1 LEITKIKNKENIL
14 KMIDKKNIFIFTNTR
29 ADYGLQRWIIKE
41 MQNNIKFDTYIIVG
55 GTHFS
60 EEYGNTI
67 EEISKDDIKNIIKIP
82 FLHTSLDAP
91 SLTSSIGNGL
101 IQITQIFNTYKPDFV
116 ILLGD
121 RYELFIMSIAAL
133 LYRVPIIHLH
143 GGENTAGVIDEQV
156 RHAIT
161 KMAHIHMPSIEL
173 YAENISKMGE
183 EDWRIHIVGAPG
195 LENIKKLELY
205 KEEEILKLTGINVN
219 KNTIICTY
227 HPVTLE
233 GEDSVKWQIK
243 NLLKALSKFDLQIVF
258 TRPNAEIGSDE
269 IVNKIKEFVD
279 NNPKAYFFDSLGS
292 ELYLSFLKYAR
303 VVVGNSSSGI
313 IEAPSFSIPSVNI
326 GNRQEGRLQPESII
340 QTGYSV
346 NEIYKGIEKALYD
359 TEFLT
364 KIKTTKNPYGDGDTS
379 KYVIKA
385 IEEILKIPKEKLLKK
400 RLDFEVKKNEWH
412 RYF

>member
-1 LEITKIKNKENIL
+1 MIEKNK
-14 KMIDKKNIFIFTNTR
+14 IFMFTSTR
-29 ADYGLQRWIIKE
+29 ADYGLQRWMIKR
-41 MQNNIKFDTYIIVG
+41 MQICTKFDTYLIIG
-55 GTHFS
+55 GAHLL
-60 EEYGNTI
+60 EKYGYTI
-67 EEISKDDIKNIIKIP
+67 NEISRDNIKNIIQLP
-82 FLHTSLDAP
+82 FLNDLTDKFSLV
-91 SLTSSIGNGL
+91 SSVGDGL
-101 IQITQIFNTYKPDFV
+101 KRISRIFFTYKPDYI

-121 RYELFIMSIAAL
+121 RYELFIMAIAAL
-133 LYRVPIIHLH
+133 ICQIPIIHLH
-143 GGENTAGVIDEQV
+143 GGELTEGVIDEQV

-161 KMAHIHMPSIEL
+161 KMAHIHMPSISL

-205 KEEEILKLTGINVN
+205 TEEEILKLTGIDIH

-233 GEDSVKWQIK
+233 GEDSVRWQIK
-243 NLLKALSKFDLQIVF
+243 NLWESLSKFDLQIIF
-258 TRPNAEIGSDE
+258 TRPNAEAGSDE
-269 IVNKIKEFVD
+269 IVSMIKKFVD
-279 NNPKAYFFDSLGS
+279 NNLKAYFFDSLGS
-292 ELYLSFLKYAR
+292 KLYLNFLKYAKA
-303 VVVGNSSSGI
+303 VVGNSSSGI
-313 IEAPSFSIPSVNI
+313 IEAPSFLIPTVNI

-359 TEFLT
+359 AEFLT
-364 KIKTTKNPYGDGDTS
+364 KLKNIKNPYGDGNTS
-379 KYVIKA
+379 KYMIKA
-385 IEEILKIPKEKLLKK
+385 MKEILKIPKEKLLKK

>member
-1 LEITKIKNKENIL
+1 MIKKNK
-14 KMIDKKNIFIFTNTR
+14 IFMFTSTR
-29 ADYGLQRWIIKE
+29 ADYGVQRWIIKE
-41 MQNNIKFDTYIIVG
+41 FQKYSNFDTFILVG
-55 GTHFS
+55 GTHLL
-60 EEYGNTI
+60 EKYGYTI
-67 EEISKDDIKNIIKIP
+67 NEISRDNIKNIIQLP
-82 FLHTSLDAP
+82 FLNDLTDKFSLV
-91 SLTSSIGNGL
+91 SSVGDGL
-101 IQITQIFNTYKPDFV
+101 KRISRIFFTYKPDSI

-121 RYELFIMSIAAL
+121 RYELFIMAIAAL
-133 LYRVPIIHLH
+133 ICQIPIIHLH
-143 GGENTAGVIDEQV
+143 GGELTEGVIDEQV

-161 KMAHIHMPSIEL
+161 KMAHIHMPSTEL

-195 LENIKKLELY
+195 LENVKKLELY
-205 KEEEILKLTGINVN
+205 TEEEILKLTGIDVH

-233 GEDSVKWQIK
+233 GEDSVKWQIN
-243 NLLKALSKFDLQIVF
+243 NLLEALSKFDLQIVF
-258 TRPNAEIGSDE
+258 TRPNAEVGSDE
-269 IVNKIKEFVD
+269 IVSMIKKFVD

-292 ELYLSFLKYAR
+292 KLYLSFLNYAKA
-303 VVVGNSSSGI
+303 VVGNSSSGI
-313 IEAPSFSIPSVNI
+313 IEAPSFSIPTVNI

-364 KIKTTKNPYGDGDTS
+364 KIKNIKNPYGDGNTS
-379 KYVIKA
+379 KYVIEAMK
-385 IEEILKIPKEKLLKK
+385 EILKIPKEKLLKK

>member
-1 LEITKIKNKENIL
+1 MINNK
-14 KMIDKKNIFIFTNTR
+14 KIFIFTSTR

-41 MQNNIKFDTYIIVG
+41 MQKTNKVNTYVIVG
-55 GTHFS
+55 GTHLS
-60 EEYGNTI
+60 GEYGNTI
-67 EEISKDDIKNIIKIP
+67 EEILKDNIKNTIKVP
-82 FLHTSLDAP
+82 FLNTSLDAS

-101 IQITQIFNTYKPDFV
+101 IQISQIFNTYKPDFIV
-116 ILLGD
+116 LLGD
-121 RYELFIMSIAAL
+121 RYELFIIAIAAL
-133 LYRVPIIHLH
+133 LYQVPIIHLH
-143 GGENTAGVIDEQV
+143 GGENTTGVMDEQV

-161 KMAHIHMPSIEL
+161 KMAHIHMPSTGL

-183 EDWRIHIVGAPG
+183 EDWRVHIVGAPG

-205 KEEEILKLTGINVN
+205 TEEEILKLTGIDVN

-233 GEDSVKWQIK
+233 GEDSVRWQIK
-243 NLLKALSKFDLQIVF
+243 NLLEALSKFDFQIVF
-258 TRPNAEIGSDE
+258 TRPNAEVGSDE
-269 IVNKIKEFVD
+269 IVNMIKEFVD

-292 ELYLSFLKYAR
+292 RLYLSFLKHVKA
-303 VVVGNSSSGI
+303 VVGNSSSGI
-313 IEAPSFSIPSVNI
+313 IEAPSFLIPTVNI
-326 GNRQEGRLQPESII
+326 GNRQEGRLRPESVI

-359 TEFLT
+359 TEFLK
-364 KIKTTKNPYGDGDTS
+364 KIKNLKNPYGDGNAS

-385 IEEILKIPKEKLLKK
+385 MKEISKIPKEKLLKK
-400 RLDFEVKKNEWH
+400 RLAFEVKKNEWH

>member
-1 LEITKIKNKENIL
+1 
-14 KMIDKKNIFIFTNTR
+14 MINNNNIFIFTSTR

-41 MQNNIKFDTYIIVG
+41 MQKTNKVNTYVIVG
-55 GTHFS
+55 GAHLS
-60 EEYGNTI
+60 KEYGNTI
-67 EEISKDDIKNIIKIP
+67 EEILKDNIKNIIKLP
-82 FLHTSLDAP
+82 FLNNSLDAS

-101 IQITQIFNTYKPDFV
+101 IQITQIFNTYKPDFIV
-116 ILLGD
+116 LLGD
-121 RYELFIMSIAAL
+121 RYELFIMAIAAL
-133 LYRVPIIHLH
+133 LYQVPIIHLH
-143 GGENTAGVIDEQV
+143 GGENTTGVIDEQV

-161 KMAHIHMPSIEL
+161 KMAHIHMSSTEL

-205 KEEEILKLTGINVN
+205 KEEEILKLTGIDVN

-233 GEDSVKWQIK
+233 GEDSVRWQIK
-243 NLLKALSKFDLQIVF
+243 NLLEALSKFDFQIVF
-258 TRPNAEIGSDE
+258 TRPNAEVGSDK
-269 IVNKIKEFVD
+269 IVNMIKEFVD

-292 ELYLSFLKYAR
+292 KLYLSFLKYAK

-313 IEAPSFSIPSVNI
+313 IEAPSFSIPTVNI
-326 GNRQEGRLQPESII
+326 GNRQEGRLRPESVI
-340 QTGYSV
+340 QTGYLV
-346 NEIYKGIEKALYD
+346 NEICKGIEKALYD
-359 TEFLT
+359 AEFLT
-364 KIKTTKNPYGDGDTS
+364 KIKNMKNPYGDGQTN

-385 IEEILKIPKEKLLKK
+385 MGEILKIPKEKLLKK
-400 RLDFEVKKNEWH
+400 RLDFEVKKDEWY

>member
-1 LEITKIKNKENIL
+1 
-14 KMIDKKNIFIFTNTR
+14 MINNNNIFIFTSTR

-41 MQNNIKFDTYIIVG
+41 MQNSTKLNTHVIVG
-55 GTHFS
+55 GTHLI

-67 EEISKDDIKNIIKIP
+67 EEILKDNIKNIIKVP
-82 FLHTSLDAP
+82 FLNTSFDAS

-101 IQITQIFNTYKPDFV
+101 IQITQIFNTYKPDFI

-121 RYELFIMSIAAL
+121 RYELFIMAIAAL
-133 LYRVPIIHLH
+133 LYQVPIIHLH
-143 GGENTAGVIDEQV
+143 GGENTTGVIDEQV

-161 KMAHIHMPSIEL
+161 KMAHIHMPSTEL

-183 EDWRIHIVGAPG
+183 EDWRIHIIGALG

-205 KEEEILKLTGINVN
+205 TKEEILKLTGIDIS
-219 KNTIICTY
+219 KNTVMCTY

-233 GEDSVKWQIK
+233 GEDSVRWQIK
-243 NLLKALSKFDLQIVF
+243 NLLEALSKFDFQIVF
-258 TRPNAEIGSDE
+258 TRPNAEVGSDE
-269 IVNKIKEFVD
+269 IVNMIKEFVD
-279 NNPKAYFFDSLGS
+279 NNSKAYFFDSLGS
-292 ELYLSFLKYAR
+292 RLYLSFLKYAKA
-303 VVVGNSSSGI
+303 VVGNSSSGI

-326 GNRQEGRLQPESII
+326 GNRQEGRLRPESVI

-346 NEIYKGIEKALYD
+346 NQIYKGIEKALHD
-359 TEFLT
+359 TEFFK
-364 KIKTTKNPYGDGDTS
+364 KIKTIKNPYGDGNSS

-385 IEEILKIPKEKLLKK
+385 MEEILKIPKEKLLKK
-400 RLDFEVKKNEWH
+400 RLDFEVKNNEWH

>member
-1 LEITKIKNKENIL
+1 
-14 KMIDKKNIFIFTNTR
+14 MINKKNIFIFTSTR

-41 MQNNIKFDTYIIVG
+41 MQNINKINTYVVVG
-55 GTHFS
+55 GTHLS

-67 EEISKDDIKNIIKIP
+67 EEILKDNIENIIKVP
-82 FLHTSLDAP
+82 FLNTSLNAS

-101 IQITQIFNTYKPDFV
+101 IKITQIFNTYKPNFMV
-116 ILLGD
+116 LLGD
-121 RYELFIMSIAAL
+121 RYELFIMAITAL
-133 LYRVPIIHLH
+133 LYQIPIIHLH
-143 GGENTAGVIDEQV
+143 GGENTTGVIDEQV

-161 KMAHIHMPSIEL
+161 KMAHIHMPSTEL

-195 LENIKKLELY
+195 LENIKRLVLY
-205 KEEEILKLTGINVN
+205 TEKEILKLTGIDVN
-219 KNTIICTY
+219 ENTIICTY

-243 NLLKALSKFDLQIVF
+243 NLLEALSKFDLQIIF
-258 TRPNAEIGSDE
+258 TRPNAEVGSDK
-269 IVNKIKEFVD
+269 IVNMIKKSVD

-292 ELYLSFLKYAR
+292 KLYLSFLKYAKA
-303 VVVGNSSSGI
+303 VVGNSSSGI
-313 IEAPSFSIPSVNI
+313 IEVPSFFIPTVNI
-326 GNRQEGRLQPESII
+326 GNRQEGRLQPESVI

-346 NEIYKGIEKALYD
+346 NEICKGIEKALYD
-359 TEFLT
+359 TEFLK
-364 KIKTTKNPYGDGDTS
+364 KIKTIKNPYGDGNAS

-385 IEEILKIPKEKLLKK
+385 IKEILKIPKEKLLKK

>member
-1 LEITKIKNKENIL
+1 MKNNH
-14 KMIDKKNIFIFTNTR
+14 NIFIFTSTR

-41 MQNNIKFDTYIIVG
+41 MQNSTKFNIYVIVG
-55 GTHFS
+55 GTHLS

-67 EEISKDDIKNIIKIP
+67 KEILKDDIKNIIKIP
-82 FLHTSLDAP
+82 FLNTSLDAS
-91 SLTSSIGNGL
+91 SLTSSIGSGL
-101 IQITQIFNTYKPDFV
+101 IQISQIFNIYKPDFIV
-116 ILLGD
+116 SLGD
-121 RYELFIMSIAAL
+121 RHELFIIAIAAL
-133 LYRVPIIHLH
+133 LYQVPIIHLH
-143 GGENTAGVIDEQV
+143 GGENTTSVIDEQV

-161 KMAHIHMPSIEL
+161 KMAHIHMPSTSL

-205 KEEEILKLTGINVN
+205 KKGEILKLTSIDVN

-233 GEDSVKWQIK
+233 GENSVKWQIK
-243 NLLKALSKFDLQIVF
+243 NLLEALSKFDFQIVF
-258 TRPNAEIGSDE
+258 TRPNAEVGSDE
-269 IVNKIKEFVD
+269 IINMIKEFVD

-292 ELYLSFLKYAR
+292 KLYLSFLKYAKA
-303 VVVGNSSSGI
+303 VVGNSSSGI
-313 IEAPSFSIPSVNI
+313 IEAPSFLIPTVNI

-359 TEFLT
+359 AEFLT
-364 KIKTTKNPYGDGDTS
+364 KIKNLKNPYGDGQTS

-385 IEEILKIPKEKLLKK
+385 MKEILKIHKEKLLKK
-400 RLDFEVKKNEWH
+400 RLAFEVKKNEWH